1 MKLSS
6 RLTPGWAVRVLWQ
19 KKNFHLMI
27 WVKNQLGMKNLY
39 QMISAASMDYFFK
52 VPRIPRSLLNR
63 HREGLLLG
71 SACEAGELYRAI
83 VDGRSF
89 AELKEI
95 ASYYDVLEV
104 QPLGNNEYMLRQG
117 IVDSMEKIQEF
128 NQTVIRLG
136 EELGKTCSCDGRRAL
151 YKPGGLY
158 LPLGTASGKRIFR
171 CRPASAALFPHDG
184 RHAASVQLSS
194 GGKSL

>member
-1 MKLSS
+1 
-6 RLTPGWAVRVLWQ
+6 
-19 KKNFHLMI
+19 
-27 WVKNQLGMKNLY
+27 
-39 QMISAASMDYFFK
+39 
-52 VPRIPRSLLNR
+52 
-63 HREGLLLG
+63 
-71 SACEAGELYRAI
+71 EAGELYRAI

-136 EELGKTCSCDGRRAL
+136 EELGKPVVATGDVHFTNPEDYIYRSVLQAGNGFSDADQQAPL
-151 YKPGGLY
+151 YFRTTDDMLRQFSY
-158 LPLGTASGKRIFR
+158 LPAEKAF
-171 CRPASAALFPHDG
+171 
-184 RHAASVQLSS
+184 
-194 GGKSL
+194 